1 MAIKICAMS
10 KMIDMSETSKVSEMS
25 EVSKSLQMIVT
36 SEKNKAI
43 DMNEWLNK
51 GDETSLFVS
60 FIGMVE

>member
-1 MAIKICAMS
+1 MS
-10 KMIDMSETSKVSEMS
+10 KMIDMSETSKVSD
-25 EVSKSLQMIVT
+25 VSKSLQMIVT
-36 SEKNKAI
+36 CEKNKAI